1 MMEDKLFD
9 YAIQYIRT
17 QKVFRKDAYFE
28 EWNET
33 LRVNNIILLDKAT
46 VVDMAMC
53 HIESEMYRIIKEYF
67 YDEEE
72 EKVVNS
78 RKGVVNHETKQIDSY
93 QFPFEIYDY
102 DFYNIKSASM
112 NEYVNST
119 VSELSEMV
127 DYIGIKYSSLLGSY
141 YFS

>member
-1 MMEDKLFD
+1 MEDKLFD

-53 HIESEMYRIIKEYF
+53 HVESEMYRIIKEYF
-67 YDEEE
+67 NGDEEHLILHGDCE
-72 EKVVNS
+72 
-78 RKGVVNHETKQIDSY
+78 
-93 QFPFEIYDY
+93 FPFDVYDY
-102 DFYNIKSASM
+102 SVYHVKSASV
-112 NEYVNST
+112 NEYVQSL
-119 VSELSEMV
+119 VGELDEMAS
-127 DYIGIKYSSLLGSY
+127 YIAKKYSSLLGSY